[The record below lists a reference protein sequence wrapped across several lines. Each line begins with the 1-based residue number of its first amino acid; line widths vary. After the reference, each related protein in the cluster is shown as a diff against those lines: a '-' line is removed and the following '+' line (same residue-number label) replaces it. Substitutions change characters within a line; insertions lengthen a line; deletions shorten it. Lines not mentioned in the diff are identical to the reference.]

1 MRGRGRRAGQYS
13 RRRRGRRKVA
23 QESRFDWGT
32 GSVSAP
38 ERGECFWAA
47 CRRIFQ
53 ETARQ
58 PKNGPGGPFCLGNWP
73 QICPGEGGVL
83 FGLRRCAPSRQPAQ
97 VRRPRDFG
105 STLYTLYIYN
115 VTNVNGDRGQ
125 GRSPARNRQKP
136 YKMDVNT
143 PGPARLKVYNRDIE
157 PANPARARL
166 GQPAHP
172 ARAQLGRTQGGQA
185 WLSALGGA

>member
-1 MRGRGRRAGQYS
+1 MRAKHPPRVRVRPAHWGSPTGRLAWSTAGTSQRDREKRVVEAGARADFPGSGEAAEKWPRRAVLLRELAQNLP
-13 RRRRGRRKVA
+13 RRG
-23 QESRFDWGT
+23 
-32 GSVSAP
+32 
-38 ERGECFWAA
+38 
-47 CRRIFQ
+47 
-53 ETARQ
+53 
-58 PKNGPGGPFCLGNWP
+58 GGA
-73 QICPGEGGVL
+73 

>member
-1 MRGRGRRAGQYS
+1 MS
-13 RRRRGRRKVA
+13 
-23 QESRFDWGT
+23 W
-32 GSVSAP
+32 
-38 ERGECFWAA
+38 
-47 CRRIFQ
+47 
-53 ETARQ
+53 
-58 PKNGPGGPFCLGNWP
+58 NWP
-73 QICPGEGGVL
+73 ESCPREGGVL
-83 FGLRRCAPSRQPAQ
+83 FGLRRCGREAGARADFPGSGEAAEKWPRRAVLLRELAQNLPRRGGGAFGLRRCAPSRQPAQ

-143 PGPARLKVYNRDIE
+143 PGPARLKVYNRDIQ